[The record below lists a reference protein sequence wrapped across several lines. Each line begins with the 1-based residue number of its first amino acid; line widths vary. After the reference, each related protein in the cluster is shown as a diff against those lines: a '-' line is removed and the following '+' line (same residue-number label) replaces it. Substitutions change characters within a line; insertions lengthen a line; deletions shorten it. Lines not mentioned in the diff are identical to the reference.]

1 LAKELMMPFL
11 SAALDRVKPSAT
23 IAVTDKARALKAAGR
38 NVIGLGAGEPDFDTP
53 DNVKQAAI
61 KAIES
66 GKTKYTDVGGIPELK
81 EAIIAKFK
89 RENALTYKPNQ
100 IIVGTGGKQV
110 LYNALMATINPGD
123 EVIIPAPYWVSY
135 PEMVALAGGESVPVV
150 CPAANG
156 FKLKAADLE
165 KAITP
170 KTKWI
175 ILNSPSNPTGAAYTR
190 AELKAITDVLVKHP
204 QVWVMTDD
212 MYEHLVYD
220 DFSFTTPAQVEPKLF
235 DRTLT
240 VNGVSKAYCMT
251 GWRIGYAGGPADL
264 IKAMATIQSQST
276 SNPSSIAQWASVEAL
291 NGPQDFIPAH
301 NKVFKER
308 RDLVVSMLNQANGID
323 CPRPEG
329 AFYVYPSCA
338 GTIGKTTPSG
348 KKIANDED
356 FVTEL
361 LEAEG
366 VAVVQGS
373 AFGLGPAFRISY
385 ATKTS
390 DLEEACKRIQ
400 RFCGNLR

>member
-1 LAKELMMPFL
+1 MMPFL

-53 DNVKQAAI
+53 DNIKEAAI
-61 KAIES
+61 KAIKD
-66 GKTKYTDVGGIPELK
+66 GKTKYTDVSGIPELK

-89 RENALTYKPNQ
+89 RENELTYKPNQ
-100 IIVGTGGKQV
+100 VIVGTGGKQV
-110 LYNALMATINPGD
+110 LYNALVATINPGD

-135 PEMVALAGGESVPVV
+135 PEMVALAGGESVPIV
-150 CPAANG
+150 CTAESG
-156 FKLKAADLE
+156 FKLRAADLE

-204 QVWVMTDD
+204 HVWVMTDD

-220 DFSFTTPAQVEPKLF
+220 DFAFTTPAQIEPKLYG
-235 DRTLT
+235 RTLT

-251 GWRIGYAGGPADL
+251 GWRIGYAGGPAEL

-291 NGPQDFIPAH
+291 NGSQDFIPAN

-308 RDLVVSMLNQANGID
+308 RDLVVSMLSQANGID

-338 GTIGKTTPSG
+338 GTIGKATASG
-348 KKIANDED
+348 KKLASDED

-390 DLEEACKRIQ
+390 DLEDACKRIQ